1 MKERFPA
8 AAILPELES
17 ARSGPCMPASKTSR
31 LSLIGSLFLLAALPA
46 AAEEATREAVPQTTQ
61 VKTADSGLEVKQPK
75 GVVELFTSQG
85 CASCPPADAAL
96 KHLIDDGSIVA
107 LSYHV
112 DYWNYLGWADTLA
125 SKENTARQYAYAKMF
140 GRNGV
145 YTPQAVLNGR
155 DQVNGANLSGIKG
168 RLIAL
173 SGADAGMKVPIS
185 AERKDDEIDI
195 TIGEGDGKANVVIV
209 YFNRQKVVD
218 VEKGENSGKK
228 MSYWHAVRDIQTIG
242 MWDGKPAR
250 FVLPASVLDQEK
262 DSGCAILLQQ
272 MKDAETPGAIVG
284 AATLMAA
291 Q

>member
-1 MKERFPA
+1 
-8 AAILPELES
+8 
-17 ARSGPCMPASKTSR
+17 MPASKTSR
-31 LSLIGSLFLLAALPA
+31 LSLIASLFLLAAFPA
-46 AAEEATREAVPQTTQ
+46 AAQEAAPQTIEARTEG
-61 VKTADSGLEVKQPK
+61 SELEVTQPK

-125 SKENTARQYAYAKMF
+125 SKENTARQYAYARMF

-155 DQVNGANLSGIKG
+155 DQVNGANLPGIKG

-195 TIGEGDGKANVVIV
+195 TIGEGSGKANVVIV

-242 MWDGKPAR
+242 MWDGKSAR

-284 AATLMAA
+284 AATLMAS